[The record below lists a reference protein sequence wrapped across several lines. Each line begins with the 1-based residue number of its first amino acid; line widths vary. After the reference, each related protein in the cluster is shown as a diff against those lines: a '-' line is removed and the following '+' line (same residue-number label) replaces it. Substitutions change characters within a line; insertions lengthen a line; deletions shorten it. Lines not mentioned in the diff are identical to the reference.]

1 MTDFNRNETC
11 CFTGHRIV
19 RSEDIDAINNN
30 LKKVI
35 ASLYK
40 SGMRRFISG
49 GAIGFDTLAS
59 RAVLNAREEFPD
71 IRLTLALPCRDQDRL
86 WNAAQKAEYA
96 EILGSADEVIYV
108 SENYSPECM
117 LKRNRYMVDRSSV
130 VVVYIQYPRGGTVYT
145 VNYALDSG
153 LRVINILDDTEAD
166 KTYGA

>member
-1 MTDFNRNETC
+1 MTDFKRNETC
-11 CFTGHRIV
+11 CFTGHRII
-19 RSEDIDAINNN
+19 RSEDIDTIKNN
-30 LKKVI
+30 LKRAV

-40 SGMRRFISG
+40 GGIRRFISG

-59 RAVLNAREEFPD
+59 RAVLSAREEFPD
-71 IRLTLALPCRDQDRL
+71 ILLVLALPCREQDRL

-117 LKRNRYMVDRSSV
+117 LRRNRYMVDRSSAA
-130 VVVYIQYPRGGTVYT
+130 VVYIQYPRGGTVYT

-153 LRVINILDDTEAD
+153 LKVINILDNTEAD
-166 KTYGA
+166 KNYGA